1 MKKKLTKRQTDALKR
16 HSAHHTRKHISEIKK
31 LMGQGKTFGESHKIV
46 MKKANKKKK

>member
-31 LMGQGKTFGESHKIV
+31 LMGQGKTFGESHKIA
-46 MKKANKKKK
+46 MKRVGK